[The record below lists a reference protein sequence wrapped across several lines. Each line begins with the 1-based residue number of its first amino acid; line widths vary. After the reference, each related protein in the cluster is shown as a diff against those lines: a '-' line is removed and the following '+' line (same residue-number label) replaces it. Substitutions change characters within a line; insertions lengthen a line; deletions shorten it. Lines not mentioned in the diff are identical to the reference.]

1 MGFAKSVQMP
11 KSSSKFFMILVIKP
25 RNTINMSMTTHCIRI
40 NVPRYQMCEYAI
52 IIHPLS
58 VSHNLFIST
67 DNQHLTFR
75 GNSIGTKAMEAYM
88 KLVGEKVCGETF
100 KTSAVK
106 KKCSFYCST
115 LILII
120 KCL

>member
-40 NVPRYQMCEYAI
+40 NVPRYQMCEYAL

-88 KLVGEKVCGETF
+88 KLVGEKVCGE
-100 KTSAVK
+100 KLLRQV
-106 KKCSFYCST
+106 
-115 LILII
+115 L
-120 KCL
+120 